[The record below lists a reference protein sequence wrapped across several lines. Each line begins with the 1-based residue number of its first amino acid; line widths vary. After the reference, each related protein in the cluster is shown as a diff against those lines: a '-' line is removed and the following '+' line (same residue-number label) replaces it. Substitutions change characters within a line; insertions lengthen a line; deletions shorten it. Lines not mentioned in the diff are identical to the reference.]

1 MQIPQAEAF
10 VAAIGA
16 FSGNSVTARF
26 DRDPALDASF
36 PDTAERR
43 QVTVMFADLVGSTAL
58 STRMDPEDLRELI
71 SAYRKCVAETV
82 RHWHASPRSAVGFL
96 IHAATMDTARLGAR
110 RNLTMPGV
118 AVTVGE
124 QIEALR
130 AAAGEAAVKL
140 IRRERDPVI
149 ERIVAGW
156 PTNFDASRA
165 RDLGFKSEETFGQ
178 IIRAYLEDENV
189 VAHR

>member
-1 MQIPQAEAF
+1 VLP
-10 VAAIGA
+10 
-16 FSGNSVTARF
+16 
-26 DRDPALDASF
+26 
-36 PDTAERR
+36 
-43 QVTVMFADLVGSTAL
+43 
-58 STRMDPEDLRELI
+58 
-71 SAYRKCVAETV
+71 VAETV

-96 IHAATMDTARLGAR
+96 IHAATMDAAQLGAR

-165 RDLGFKSEETFGQ
+165 RSLGFRSEESFGQ

-189 VAHR
+189 VVNP

>member
-1 MQIPQAEAF
+1 MNVQATGSGF
-10 VAAIGA
+10 
-16 FSGNSVTARF
+16 FSGIIRE
-26 DRDPALDASF
+26 P
-36 PDTAERR
+36 
-43 QVTVMFADLVGSTAL
+43 L
-58 STRMDPEDLRELI
+58 SGREAVLP
-71 SAYRKCVAETV
+71 VAETV

-96 IHAATMDTARLGAR
+96 IHAATMDAAQLGAR

-118 AVTVGE
+118 AVTVDE

-140 IRRERDPVI
+140 IRRERDPGI

-165 RDLGFKSEETFGQ
+165 RALGFRSEETFGQ

-189 VAHR
+189 VAHP